1 MTEEVKEDHSF
12 EIKCG
17 VLIAIFAAVM
27 ALSDMFAGKYGEDE
41 IKFINEKSSSYMWYQ
56 AKSIRETNVEGQ
68 RDLINTMIEGKSAND
83 PAVAKLKEHTTQLT
97 QKIERYEKEKKE
109 ILLGS
114 SKVGEANWVQD
125 VDGKL
130 GQVIGAKEYE
140 EKIEILGRAG
150 DQFDL
155 SNLFFQLCL
164 VMGAISLVVKKEK
177 LQSVFFYVMIALGV
191 IGSIFSAVALNIAAA
206 A

>member
-1 MTEEVKEDHSF
+1 MEENSF
-12 EIKCG
+12 EMKCG
-17 VLIAIFAAVM
+17 VLIAVFAAVM
-27 ALSDMFAGKYGEDE
+27 AVSDMFAGKYGEDE
-41 IKFINEKSSSYMWYQ
+41 IKYINEKSASYMWYQ
-56 AKSIRETNVEGQ
+56 AKSIRETAIEGQ
-68 RDLINTMIEGKSAND
+68 RDLINTMLESRDTKD
-83 PAVAKLKEHTTQLT
+83 PSVIKLKEHTDKLSK
-97 QKIERYEKEKKE
+97 KIERYGKEKKE

-114 SKVGEANWVQD
+114 NKVGEANWAQD

-164 VMGAISLVVKKEK
+164 VMGAISLVIKKPG
-177 LQSVFFYVMIALGV
+177 LQKTFFYVMVCLGLIGTTFSVFAMKIA
-191 IGSIFSAVALNIAAA
+191 NAA
-206 A
+206 

>member
-1 MTEEVKEDHSF
+1 METEGHSF
-12 EIKCG
+12 EMKCG
-17 VLIAIFAAVM
+17 IVIAVFAAVM

-56 AKSIRETNVEGQ
+56 AKSIRGTVIEGQ
-68 RDLINTMIEGKSAND
+68 RDLINTLVQGKVISENSQ
-83 PAVAKLKEHTTQLT
+83 LIMKEHTEKLT
-97 QKIERYEKEKKE
+97 KKIERYEKEKSE
-109 ILLGS
+109 ILKGS

-130 GQVIGAKEYE
+130 GMVVGAKEYE

-150 DQFDL
+150 DQFDI

-164 VMGAISLVVKKEK
+164 VMGAISLVLTKPS
-177 LQSVFFYVMIALGV
+177 LRNTFFYVMICLGLL
-191 IGSIFSAVALNIAAA
+191 GSGFSAMALSIAGTA
-206 A
+206 

>member
-1 MTEEVKEDHSF
+1 MNIVEEHSF

-17 VLIAIFAAVM
+17 IVIAVFAAVM

-56 AKSIRETNVEGQ
+56 AKSIRETVIEGQ
-68 RDLINTMIEGKSAND
+68 RDLINTLVQGKAIDKTSQD
-83 PAVAKLKEHTTQLT
+83 VLKEHTDKLT
-97 QKIERYEKEKKE
+97 KKIARYEKEKAE
-109 ILLGS
+109 ILKGS
-114 SKVGEANWVQD
+114 SQVGAANWVQD

-140 EKIEILGRAG
+140 EKIETLGKAG

-155 SNLFFQLCL
+155 SNLFFQICL
-164 VMGAISLVVKKEK
+164 VMGAISLVLKKPS
-177 LQSVFFYVMIALGV
+177 LRTTFFYVMICLGILGSGFSFMALT
-191 IGSIFSAVALNIAAA
+191 IAMKA
-206 A
+206 

>member
-1 MTEEVKEDHSF
+1 MSEENSF
-12 EIKCG
+12 EMKCG
-17 VLIAIFAAVM
+17 VLIAVFAAIM
-27 ALSDMFAGKYGEDE
+27 AVSDMFAGKYGEDE
-41 IKFINEKSSSYMWYQ
+41 IKYINEKSAAYMWYQ
-56 AKSIRETNVEGQ
+56 AKSIRETAIEGQ
-68 RDLINTMIEGKSAND
+68 RDLINTMLESRNAND
-83 PAVAKLKEHTTQLT
+83 PAVVKLREHTDKLT
-97 QKIERYEKEKKE
+97 KKVERYGKEKKE

-114 SKVGEANWVQD
+114 SKVGQDNWIQD

-164 VMGAISLVVKKEK
+164 VMGAISLVIKKEK
-177 LQSVFFYVMIALGV
+177 LQGVFFYIMVGLGV
-191 IGSIFSAVALNIAAA
+191 IGSVFSALALNIAGAA
-206 A
+206 

>member
-1 MTEEVKEDHSF
+1 MSEENSF
-12 EIKCG
+12 EMKCG
-17 VLIAIFAAVM
+17 VLIAVFAAIM
-27 ALSDMFAGKYGEDE
+27 AVSDMFAGKYGEDE
-41 IKFINEKSSSYMWYQ
+41 IKYINEKSAAYMWYQ
-56 AKSIRETNVEGQ
+56 AKSIRETAIEGQ
-68 RDLINTMIEGKSAND
+68 RDLINTMLESRNAND
-83 PAVAKLKEHTTQLT
+83 PAVVKLREHTDKLT
-97 QKIERYEKEKKE
+97 KKVERYGKEKKE

-114 SKVGEANWVQD
+114 SKVGQDNWVQD

-164 VMGAISLVVKKEK
+164 VMGAISLVIKKEK
-177 LQSVFFYVMIALGV
+177 LQGVFFYIMVGLGV
-191 IGSIFSAVALNIAAA
+191 IGSVFSALALNIAGAA
-206 A
+206 

>member
-1 MTEEVKEDHSF
+1 MEDHSF

-17 VLIAIFAAVM
+17 IVIAVFAAVM

-56 AKSIRETNVEGQ
+56 AKSIRETVIEGQ
-68 RDLINTMIEGKSAND
+68 RDLINTLVQGK
-83 PAVAKLKEHTTQLT
+83 AVSESSKDLLNQHTEKLTK
-97 QKIERYEKEKKE
+97 KIDRYEKEKSE
-109 ILLGS
+109 ILRGS

-130 GQVIGAKEYE
+130 GQVIGAQEYE

-150 DQFDL
+150 DQFDI

-164 VMGAISLVVKKEK
+164 VMGAISLVLKKPS
-177 LQSVFFYVMIALGV
+177 LRTTFFYVMIGLGV
-191 IGSIFSAVALNIAAA
+191 LGSGFSIMALNIAMKA
-206 A
+206 

>member
-1 MTEEVKEDHSF
+1 MSEVEKEDHSF

-83 PAVAKLKEHTTQLT
+83 PAVAKLKEHTSKLT

-177 LQSVFFYVMIALGV
+177 LQSVFFFVMIGLGV
-191 IGSIFSAVALNIAAA
+191 IGSIFSAVALNIAGAA
-206 A
+206 

>member
-1 MTEEVKEDHSF
+1 MTEEVKEDHGF

-17 VLIAIFAAVM
+17 VLIAIFAAIM

-41 IKFINEKSSSYMWYQ
+41 IKFINEKSSAYMWYQ

-68 RDLINTMIEGKSAND
+68 RDLINTMIEGKGAND
-83 PAVAKLKEHTTQLT
+83 PAVVKLREHTDKLT
-97 QKIERYEKEKKE
+97 KKIERYEKEKKE

-177 LQSVFFYVMIALGV
+177 LQQIFFFVMIGLGLIGSVFSAL
-191 IGSIFSAVALNIAAA
+191 ALNIAVAA
-206 A
+206 